1 MTINPLKM
9 DSVFDAASDFLL
21 RICHT
26 ILRKFF
32 AMHHIFLAIC
42 ALQHDIIP
50 MNTTRLLTPAEHGL
64 YRDHLLR
71 LSPDDR
77 RLRFCAPLDDD
88 AIIEFVA
95 GLSPW
100 ETRIIACF
108 DDRLA
113 VIAAVQIT
121 VIKKRLAEFAFSV
134 DEAERGRGL
143 ATTLMRR
150 ALLWVRN
157 RNIPRAHMH
166 CLAENHAVRRM
177 GLRLGMSVS
186 SDTGDGEAAI
196 ALPPPTP
203 LSIAQELA
211 AEQVGLWD
219 YLLKAGLRLAMPQP
233 SAPRPQPQL

>member
-1 MTINPLKM
+1 
-9 DSVFDAASDFLL
+9 
-21 RICHT
+21 
-26 ILRKFF
+26 
-32 AMHHIFLAIC
+32 
-42 ALQHDIIP
+42 
-50 MNTTRLLTPAEHGL
+50 MNTTRLLITAEQGL

-77 RLRFCAPLDDD
+77 RLRFFAPLDDD

-95 GLSPW
+95 GLNSR

-108 DDRLA
+108 DNRLA
-113 VIAAVQIT
+113 VIAAVQVA
-121 VIKKRLAEFAFSV
+121 VIKGKGRLAEFAFSV

-143 ATTLMRR
+143 ATTLMKR

-166 CLAENHAVRRM
+166 CLAENHPVRRM
-177 GLRLGMSVS
+177 ALRLGMSVS
-186 SDTGDGEAAI
+186 SDTGDSEAAMD
-196 ALPPPTP
+196 LPLPTA

-211 AEQVGLWD
+211 SDQWGLWD
-219 YLLKAGLRLAMPQP
+219 YLIKAGLRLATPQP